1 MLNEISHVGLWA
13 GFMALVGV
21 PVGWVGARLADELP
35 RAIEASWADASDNAS
50 GNASDRASRWPVVLV
65 MALVFALCGWRYAP
79 GWPLGLAAVFCGTL
93 VVLAFTDARSYLLPD
108 MLTLPLMWLG
118 LLVATVGYW
127 TSPTDAIWGAAAGY
141 LLLWSVYHGFR
152 LVTGKEGMGY
162 GDFKLLAAIG
172 AWLGVQALPMIV
184 LGASILGIVMALAMR
199 LMGRAQ
205 AGQALPFGPA
215 LAMAGAVALLWPAH
229 WPLFWG

>member
-1 MLNEISHVGLWA
+1 MLNEISHPALWA
-13 GFMALVGV
+13 GLMALVGV
-21 PVGWVGARLADELP
+21 PLGLFGARLADELP
-35 RAIEASWADASDNAS
+35 RAIEASWSDVSGAAS
-50 GNASDRASRWPVVLV
+50 GNATPGSRWPVVLV

-108 MLTLPLMWLG
+108 VLTLPLMWLG
-118 LLVATVGYW
+118 LLVATAGYW

-184 LGASILGIVMALAMR
+184 LGASVLGIVIAMAMR
-199 LMGRAQ
+199 LTGRAQ

-215 LAMAGAVALLWPAH
+215 LAMAGAVALLWPAQ
-229 WPLFWG
+229 WSLVWS